1 MKSKFGKML
10 AILLALT
17 MVLSL
22 AACGK
27 RGENETTTTLQETT
41 LGSDETTSA
50 DGGTTNPDET
60 TSEGETTTAAEP
72 ESTTEAIVVPAGLPE
87 GNAEILAAYTAVMNK
102 AKIEDK
108 PGFKRAE
115 FQELPNGPE
124 YRDIS
129 GGKAVINPLLNI
141 AGRFMTTE
149 EKARKEPHSQGKG
162 ENMWAWPIRDA
173 PKGCMLTDVNAIKSA
188 NCTQL
193 PNGDY
198 KIVIVQKNEKNPEHH
213 RPHHGNSAPSKIG
226 GMFMPLSKSDV
237 DPELAKLDKIIK
249 DAQYDMEYYNCKAT
263 LIYDP
268 KTLHVKSVDHILYN
282 KITMSGRVVGISAAG
297 WQVLIMHYQI
307 FDVVY

>member
-41 LGSDETTSA
+41 LGSDETTSG

-60 TSEGETTTAAEP
+60 TSEGETTTAVEP
-72 ESTTEAIVVPAGLPE
+72 ESTTEAIIVPAGLPK

-115 FQELPNGPE
+115 FQELPGGPE

-129 GGKAVINPLLNI
+129 GGGKVIDALLNI
-141 AGRFMTTE
+141 VGNYMTTE
-149 EKARKEPHSQGKG
+149 EKARNKPHSQGKG

-188 NCTQL
+188 DCKEL

-198 KIVIVQKNEKNPEHH
+198 KIVITLKPEKNPEHH
-213 RPHHGNSAPSKIG
+213 RPHHGNSAPSKTG
-226 GMFMPLSKSDV
+226 GMFMPLSKSDI
-237 DPELAKLDKIIK
+237 DPELAKYSKVIK
-249 DAQYDMEYYNCKAT
+249 DHKYDMEYYNYTAT

-268 KTLHVKSVDHILYN
+268 KTLHVKSVDHVLYN
-282 KITMSGRVVGISAAG
+282 KITMSGKVLFIPAAG

-307 FDVVY
+307 FDVIY